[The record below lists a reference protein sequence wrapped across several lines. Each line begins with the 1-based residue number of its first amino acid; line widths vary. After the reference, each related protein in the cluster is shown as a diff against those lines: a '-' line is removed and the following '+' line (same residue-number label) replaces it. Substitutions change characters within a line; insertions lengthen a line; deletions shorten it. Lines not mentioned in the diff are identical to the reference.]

1 MTENYLFGNPE
12 RKKSSNG
19 WLVIVLLILSFVW
32 TSLFTT
38 ASSLTNLLY
47 WNFGDLL
54 DFNSVNFGSVLTM
67 VFAEAISYWI
77 VFEIVFYLYRYVLQF
92 KIYSFIIPKERLKI
106 ESRTYFIYRNVF
118 YGLFLNLCFLFPY
131 LYIFAPVVSLIA
143 TFATLI
149 LYSVHLNKT
158 YAEPII
164 GHFVFKNFCFPIFVY
179 QAIVLFID
187 IIEVL

>member
-32 TSLFTT
+32 TSFFTT

>member
-77 VFEIVFYLYRYVLQF
+77 VFEIVFYLYRYILQF

-131 LYIFAPVVSLIA
+131 LYIFAPIVSLIA

>member
-12 RKKSSNG
+12 NKKSSNG

-54 DFNSVNFGSVLTM
+54 DFGSVNFGSVLTM